1 MKKFITPPYIFTP
14 GLSGVGK
21 VEIHVEDF
29 DIKRL
34 VSIINTT
41 RGEIIYIPTSSTKNY
56 TSFNNVNREVILNY
70 DTSALNSDDVLQ
82 IIYETTDDT
91 DFLET
96 MTFLLNSIFNK
107 LPKIDT
113 SQRSAVNVE
122 TGTVAV
128 STLPTL
134 ASVTTV
140 STVTTVTTVSTVG
153 TINNFAGG
161 NAALIPYNLS
171 TAGAAYLYDKISI
184 T

>member
-1 MKKFITPPYIFTP
+1 MKKFITPSYTFSP
-14 GLSGVGK
+14 GLSGIGS
-21 VEIHVEDF
+21 VELDVEDF

-41 RGEIIYIPTSSTKNY
+41 KGEIIYIPTSSTKNY
-56 TSFNNVNREVILNY
+56 TNIEKGRVYLAYN
-70 DTSALNSDDVLQ
+70 TSSHSSDDVLQ

-113 SQRSAVNVE
+113 SQRSAVNIE

-128 STLPTL
+128 SSLPTL

-140 STVTTVTTVSTVG
+140 STVSTVG

-171 TAGAAYLYDKISI
+171 TAGATYLYDKISI

>member
-1 MKKFITPPYIFTP
+1 MKKFITPPYTFSP
-14 GLSGVGK
+14 GLSGTGF
-21 VEIHVEDF
+21 VELDVEGF

-41 RGEIIYIPTSSTKNY
+41 KGEIIYIPTSSTKNY
-56 TSFNNVNREVILNY
+56 TNIEKGRVYLAY
-70 DTSALNSDDVLQ
+70 DTSSHSSEDVLQ

-128 STLPTL
+128 SSLPTL

-140 STVTTVTTVSTVG
+140 STVSTVG

-171 TAGAAYLYDKISI
+171 TAGATYLYDKISI

>member
-1 MKKFITPPYIFTP
+1 MKKFITPPYRFEP
-14 GLSGVGK
+14 GPPGVGL
-21 VEIHVEDF
+21 VEIDVEDF

-41 RGEIIYIPTSSTKNY
+41 KGEIIYIPTSSNKNY
-56 TSFNNVNREVILNY
+56 TSISNGNCIYLAYN
-70 DTSALNSDDVLQ
+70 TSSNSSDDVLQ
-82 IIYETTDDT
+82 IIYETTDES

-107 LPKIDT
+107 LPRTDT
-113 SQRSAVNVE
+113 LQRSAVNVE

-128 STLPTL
+128 SSLPTL

-140 STVTTVTTVSTVG
+140 TTVSTVSTVG

-171 TAGAAYLYDKISI
+171 TSAAAYLYEKITI

>member
-1 MKKFITPPYIFTP
+1 MKKFITPPYTFSP
-14 GLSGVGK
+14 GLSGIGS
-21 VEIHVEDF
+21 VELDVEDF

-41 RGEIIYIPTSSTKNY
+41 KGEIIYIPTSSTKNY
-56 TSFNNVNREVILNY
+56 TSINNRRIMLAY
-70 DTSALNSDDVLQ
+70 DTSSHSSEDVLQ

-107 LPKIDT
+107 LPKMDS

-122 TGTVAV
+122 TGTVGV
-128 STLPTL
+128 SSLPTL
-134 ASVTTV
+134 AS
-140 STVTTVTTVSTVG
+140 VTTVTTVSTVG

-171 TAGAAYLYDKISI
+171 TAGATYLYDKISI

>member
-1 MKKFITPPYIFTP
+1 MKKFITPPYTFSP
-14 GLSGVGK
+14 GLSGIGF
-21 VEIHVEDF
+21 VELDVEDF

-41 RGEIIYIPTSSTKNY
+41 KGEIIYIPTSSTKNY
-56 TSFNNVNREVILNY
+56 TSINNRQIRLAY
-70 DTSALNSDDVLQ
+70 DTSSHSSEDVLQ

-107 LPKIDT
+107 LPKMDS

-122 TGTVAV
+122 TGTVGV
-128 STLPTL
+128 SSLPTL
-134 ASVTTV
+134 AS
-140 STVTTVTTVSTVG
+140 VTTVSTVG

-171 TAGAAYLYDKISI
+171 TAGATYLYDKISI